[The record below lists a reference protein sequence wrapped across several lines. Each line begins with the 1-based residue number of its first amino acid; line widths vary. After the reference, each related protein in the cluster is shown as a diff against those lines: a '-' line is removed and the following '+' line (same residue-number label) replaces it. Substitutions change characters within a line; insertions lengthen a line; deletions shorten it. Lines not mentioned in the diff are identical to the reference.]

1 MTRHIADDFPAI
13 RTRLA
18 SIRATEG
25 AGSAIPRADP
35 QAALPA
41 VEPRPAGP
49 ARPENFYAWLGGLG
63 AEQPSA
69 A

>member
-13 RTRLA
+13 RARLA

-25 AGSAIPRADP
+25 AGSAIPRANP

-49 ARPENFYAWLGGLG
+49 PRPEDFYAWLGGLW
-63 AEQPSA
+63 AEPSA